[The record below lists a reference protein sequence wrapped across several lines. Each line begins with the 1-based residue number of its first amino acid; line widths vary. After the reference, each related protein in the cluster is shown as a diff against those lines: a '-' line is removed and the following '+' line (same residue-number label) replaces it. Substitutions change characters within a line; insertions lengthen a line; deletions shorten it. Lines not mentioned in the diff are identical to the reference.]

1 MSARVALVTG
11 AASGLG
17 AAVSARLQKDGY
29 EVVGLDLETPEP
41 WIERGDV
48 RVDADVQRVVDVAA
62 SRGPLTALVLSAAVE
77 TRSSIVDTTD
87 EDWHR
92 IIDTNLKGP
101 FLCMKHAVPHMVEA
115 GGGAIVAMGS
125 TLGAIVAP
133 QYPAYCA
140 SKFGLTNLCK
150 QVAIEHATDNVRV
163 NVLSPGPTDSGLF
176 VRLTDMAPD
185 PEAVR
190 AGVAAN
196 LPMKRLGR
204 ASEVCDAVA
213 FLLSDASGWT
223 SGAVLPLDGGLA
235 ARRQ

>member
-1 MSARVALVTG
+1 MTVALVTG

-17 AAVSARLQKDGY
+17 AAVAARLQKDGY
-29 EVVGLDLETPEP
+29 DVVGFDLEAPEP

-48 RVDADVQRVVDVAA
+48 RVEADVARVVGSAA
-62 SRGPLTALVLSAAVE
+62 TRGPLTAMVLSAAVE
-77 TRSSIVDTTD
+77 TRASIVDTSDD
-87 EDWHR
+87 EWQR

-115 GGGAIVAMGS
+115 GGGSIVAMGS

-150 QVAIEHATDNVRV
+150 QVAIEHAPDNVRV
-163 NVLSPGPTDSGLF
+163 NVLSLGPTDSGLF
-176 VRLTDMAPD
+176 VRLTDMAAD

-204 ASEVCDAVA
+204 ASEVCDAVS

>member
-1 MSARVALVTG
+1 MSERVALVTG

-17 AAVSARLQKDGY
+17 AAVAGRLQKDGY
-29 EVVGLDLETPEP
+29 DVVGLDLETPEP
-41 WIERGDV
+41 WIEQGDV
-48 RVDADVQRVVDVAA
+48 RVDADVRRVVEAA
-62 SRGPLTALVLSAAVE
+62 AGRGPLTALVLSAAVE
-77 TRSSIVDTTD
+77 TRSSIVDTSD
-87 EDWHR
+87 EDWQR
-92 IIDTNLKGP
+92 VIDTNLKGP
-101 FLCMKHAVPHMVEA
+101 FLCMKHVVPHMVAA

-150 QVAIEHATDNVRV
+150 QVAIEHAPDNVRV
-163 NVLSPGPTDSGLF
+163 NVVSLGPTDTGLF

-204 ASEVCDAVA
+204 SSEVCDAVA

-235 ARRQ
+235 ARRL

>member
-1 MSARVALVTG
+1 MSERVALVTG

-17 AAVSARLQKDGY
+17 AAVSERLRADGY
-29 EVVGLDLETPEP
+29 DVVGLDLDAAES
-41 WIERGDV
+41 WIEQGDV
-48 RVDADVQRVVDVAA
+48 RVDADVARAVGKAA
-62 SRGPLTALVLSAAVE
+62 DRGPITALVLSAAVE
-77 TRSSIVDTTD
+77 TRSPIVDCTD
-87 EDWHR
+87 DDWQR
-92 IIDTNLKGP
+92 VIDTNLKGP
-101 FLCMKHAVPHMVEA
+101 FLCMRHVVPAMVAA
-115 GGGAIVAMGS
+115 GGGSIVAMGS
-125 TLGAIVAP
+125 TLGSIVAP

-150 QVAIEHATDNVRV
+150 QVAIEHASDGVRV
-163 NVLSPGPTDSGLF
+163 NVLSLGPTDTGLF

-196 LPMKRLGR
+196 LPMGRLGR
-204 ASEVCDAVA
+204 AQEVCDAVA
-213 FLLSDASGWT
+213 FLLSDGAAYT